1 MPSVFSTLK
10 NVANKQLYEGVGL
23 HFVPRGLVYP
33 VDFGGLGRIRY
44 GKKAGTLLPLLVS
57 SNRFEL
63 DAVAI
68 LNSDKLTLTA
78 PPAFVEDGGFVF
90 VGQRELHEVEDV
102 NGSDIFLTSPLLA
115 NHVVGTYVYHYS
127 NPIVVEGNYLAG
139 STVINV
145 DTPVFLVRGDVLCIP
160 TISTDGSIISFT
172 EYQVADFSLVSIIG
186 GVYQYQVTFTTGI
199 IRDIEDGEV
208 IQLRAYMAYQSNILS
223 IPFLQGMQRRVSG
236 PFLVDWVSAP
246 LQNKMEL
253 DETQTVYL
261 YNGNHTLIE
270 QPRVVTKNTY
280 VLNAPIRADQFLFW
294 QKVYGSINYNDS
306 LHRFMA
312 VADKNG
318 RWRLKHTCGP
328 VLNPPSRTA
337 SGYLVVVEPTLLNN
351 NENFVLN
358 DSIDPIIFE
367 YKVSAGYVA
376 TPSAPATG
384 SITINALPTDNQWLT
399 LSDGFGHTLPIEF
412 QVTGTF
418 LPVAGKYTVD
428 TRTATLFTDVSVI
441 LSAFIES
448 FPDFLVGAVDAGPV
462 VNLTHERVS
471 TKGNQPI
478 LLDPTLP
485 WVVGLGLTGGT
496 NTIATIDVSAL
507 TTDLEVAQTTCAT
520 INATTTAI
528 KAAYP
533 ALTAAVGLTTPIPG
547 AAANIPITKT
557 VLDPGFIVSGMTN
570 GSGGFKWH
578 FKIKPTANALFKV
591 RFYPNAW
598 QTFNL
603 LAGVENDILVE
614 IFATDAPVQFID
626 LLIKTT
632 ANSTTYMGDWLLSSV
647 RVGAIAYEYVF
658 RGLSSYEFASSTLL
672 LKQIFQSLDDV
683 ASVHDS
689 GLNYD
694 SGCMRL

>member
-10 NVANKQLYEGVGL
+10 NAANRQLYEGVGL

-33 VDFGGLGRIRY
+33 LDFGGLGHIRY
-44 GKKAGTLLPLLVS
+44 GKKAGTLLPILAA

-63 DAVAI
+63 DVVAI

-78 PPAFVEDGGFVF
+78 PPSFVEDGGFVF

-102 NGSDIFLTSPLLA
+102 NGSDIFLTAPLLA
-115 NHVVGTYVYHYS
+115 NYVVGTYVYHYS
-127 NPIVVEGNYLAG
+127 NPIVVEGNYTAG
-139 STVINV
+139 STTINV

-160 TISTDGSIISFT
+160 TVTPDGSIISFT
-172 EYQVADFSLVSIIG
+172 EYQVSDLSLVSIIG

-199 IRDIEDGEV
+199 IRDIDNGET
-208 IQLRAYMAYQSNILS
+208 IQLRAYMAYQSPILS

-261 YNGNHTLIE
+261 YNGNHVLIE

-306 LHRFMA
+306 LHCFMA
-312 VADKNG
+312 IADTNG

-328 VLNPPSRTA
+328 ILTPPSRTA
-337 SGYLVVVEPTLLNN
+337 SGYIICVAPSQLNN

-367 YKVSAGYVA
+367 YKATIGYVA

-384 SITINALPTDNQWLT
+384 SVTITALPADNQWLT
-399 LSDGFGHTLPIEF
+399 LFDGFGHTLPLEF
-412 QVTGTF
+412 QATGAF
-418 LPVAGKYTVD
+418 LPTAGKYTIDV
-428 TRTATLFTDVSVI
+428 TTATLFTDVSVI

-448 FPDFLVGAVDAGPV
+448 FPDFLIGAVDAGPV

-471 TKGNQPI
+471 IKGNQPI

-496 NTIATIDVSAL
+496 NAIATIDVSTLA
-507 TTDLEVAQTTCAT
+507 TALEVATTTCAT

-528 KAAYP
+528 RATYP
-533 ALTAAVGLTTPIPG
+533 ALTAAVGLTTSVPG
-547 AAANIPITKT
+547 TAANIPITKT
-557 VLDPGFIVSGMTN
+557 VLDPGFLVNGMAN

-578 FKIKPTANALFKV
+578 FKIKPTADALLKV

-603 LAGVENDILVE
+603 LAGVESDIPVE
-614 IFATDAPVQFID
+614 IFAADAPVQFID
-626 LLIKTT
+626 LLVKTT

-647 RVGAIAYEYVF
+647 RVGAIAYEYIARVQ
-658 RGLSSYEFASSTLL
+658 SSYEFASSTLL
-672 LKQIFQSLDDV
+672 LKQVWQSLDDV
-683 ASVHDS
+683 TSTHDS

>member
-1 MPSVFSTLK
+1 MPSVFTTLK
-10 NVANKQLYEGVGL
+10 NAANRQLYEGVGL

-33 VDFGGLGRIRY
+33 IDFGGLGTIRY
-44 GKKAGTLLPLLVS
+44 GKKAGTLLPLLAA

-63 DAVAI
+63 NVAAI

-78 PPAFVEDGGFVF
+78 PPSFVDVGGFVF

-102 NGSDIFLTSPLLA
+102 SGSDLFLTAPLLA
-115 NHVVGTYVYHYS
+115 NHVTGTFVYHYS
-127 NPIVVEGNYLAG
+127 NPIIVEGNYIAG
-139 STVINV
+139 STIINV
-145 DTPVFLVRGDVLCIP
+145 DTPVFLVRGDVICIP
-160 TISTDGSIISFT
+160 TTTPDGSIISFT
-172 EYQVADFSLVSIIG
+172 EYLVVDLSLVSLIA
-186 GVYQYQVTFTTGI
+186 GVYQYQVTFSTGI
-199 IRDIEDGEV
+199 IRDIDDGET
-208 IQLRAYMAYQSNILS
+208 IQLRAYMAYQSPILN

-294 QKVYGSINYNDS
+294 QKVYGSLNYNDS

-312 VADKNG
+312 VADTNG

-328 VLNPPSRTA
+328 ILNPPSRTA
-337 SGYLVVVEPTLLNN
+337 SGYLIVVVPTQLND

-358 DSIDPIIFE
+358 DSIDPIVFE
-367 YKVSAGYVA
+367 YKVTAGFVA

-384 SITINALPTDNQWLT
+384 SITINALPADNQWLT

-412 QVTGTF
+412 QATGAF
-418 LPVAGKYTVD
+418 LPTAGKYTVD
-428 TRTATLFTDVSVI
+428 VRTATLFTDVSVI

-462 VNLTHERVS
+462 VNLTHERIS

-478 LLDPTLP
+478 VIDPTLP
-485 WVVGLGLTGGT
+485 WVVGFGLTGGT
-496 NTIATIDVSAL
+496 IAVVTIDVSAL
-507 TTDLEVAQTTCAT
+507 TTDLEVAQKTCAT
-520 INATTTAI
+520 INATATAI
-528 KAAYP
+528 RATYP
-533 ALTAAVGLTTPIPG
+533 ALTAAVGLTTSIPG
-547 AAANIPITKT
+547 TAANIPITET
-557 VLDPGFIVSGMTN
+557 VLDPGFTLSGMAN

-578 FKIKPTANALFKV
+578 FKVKPDANALLKI

-598 QTFNL
+598 QVFNL
-603 LAGVENDILVE
+603 LANIENDIPVE

-632 ANSTTYMGDWLLSSV
+632 ANSTTYMGDWLLSGV
-647 RVGAIAYEYVF
+647 RVGAVAYEYVA
-658 RGLSSYEFASSTLL
+658 RVQSSYEFASTGLL
-672 LKQIFQSLDDV
+672 LKQCFQSLDDV
-683 ASVHDS
+683 RSTHDS